1 MPIYKLDDLPNVAKR
16 EKLDVAVVSC
26 GGSGSNTLVEYLQK
40 KKI

>member
-1 MPIYKLDDLPNVAKR
+1 MPIYNLRDIPAIAKK

-40 KKI
+40 KD